1 MYFLQEWRDILMS
14 CFCFSDRMT
23 ARQCFDHPWLKDLQN
38 TMSLNVPLLDHS
50 EGLALD
56 MVIPSNWHMSP
67 DRRSSITNADGLNI
81 ENPPRVV
88 GQSLSVSDVS
98 VVHREKALGSLS
110 EDKDSISKTL
120 SHIDIDRQ
128 SLDRSSTASFE
139 TCPECVDIGQ
149 GSDVLPL
156 ECEFTAVTSSS
167 TVIVSSSA
175 SGDTASAFASELAHS
190 VTAAMSETT
199 AMSEDDSDSD
209 GLQEGQP
216 VLEFSVAEGSQ
227 EGLGDSCQ
235 TVETS
240 ETDSQLNHNTPPV
253 TSIREVPIHRDS
265 SKQANSKNRM
275 SMEIPH
281 KKAKCIVQGEET
293 TDGAKADNLQSVT
306 MFNNSEHT
314 AQETEQ
320 CKDQPGQECNGT
332 EEFRNA
338 V

>member
-199 AMSEDDSDSD
+199 AMSEDDSD
-209 GLQEGQP
+209 GLQEGHP